1 MVTAEKMSVQQL
13 QESIQ
18 NGVLPAYIGIPILKN
33 KMQSQQA
40 PQEQQPQ
47 KPPIAQEIMQQAS
60 GLDGLP
66 SNLPTS
72 SAPEGVVAL
81 AEGGYLDEFLTDDPY
96 EEAVADDE
104 YSSALNSL
112 YSSMGDMNSMS
123 YPDKTMMP
131 TMNTTPDVEKP
142 MRQAPKQQN
151 APTDGIS
158 GLLQSSADK
167 YNVPPELLSSIAQAE
182 SGGRADAQNPRSSAG
197 GVFQFIDDTWSQLGG
212 TKGGKN
218 NPEENIDL
226 GAKYTRQNSEYLKSQ
241 LGRDPSYA
249 EVYAAHHFGPGV
261 VKMLQNADPR
271 EPIESGL
278 SRFNSPQ
285 SVDRILQQNP
295 YLQGK
300 TVGDLLASL
309 ETKAGEGI
317 VSLAS
322 GGQVARYPD
331 GGYISDNNNYTD
343 FGSEQYVEP
352 VAGPFGDMSEYGFN
366 TYGGE
371 NTYPESGVER
381 HSLREMLIPEP
392 VTGPFGDMSD
402 YGINPYGKENTYPE
416 SGVER
421 RSLRE
426 MLIPETMK
434 QSPLYIQEP
443 KKVEPVATADIT
455 KPAPVTT
462 PTATTT
468 KTKNI
473 QAPALEDKKVED
485 LSKQM
490 LIDQKKNPEKSFSTI
505 FQERMAKA
513 DTDAEKQRTMDAY
526 MALTTAGFAMMG
538 GSSSNAFENISQ
550 GALAGIAQYGGSQKA
565 RAAEGLARD
574 KNLLTAERNQQLSEA
589 AKLTAGLNEQR
600 LTEAEKTRAATRV
613 QNMVKSY
620 IESTPALLTNPDKIN
635 VATAQLMSN
644 PAFKQDYELIYGKAS
659 NVQQNPYAG
668 YSAKPISK

>member
-1 MVTAEKMSVQQL
+1 MIGSTMDRMVTAEKMSVQQL

-131 TMNTTPDVEKP
+131 AMNTTPDVEKP

-261 VKMLQNADPR
+261 VKMLQNADSR

-309 ETKAGEGI
+309 ESKAGEGI
-317 VSLAS
+317 VALAG
-322 GGQVARYPD
+322 GGQVARYKD
-331 GGYISDNNNYTD
+331 AGYISDNNNYTD
-343 FGSEQYVEP
+343 FGDVSYKE
-352 VAGPFGDMSEYGFN
+352 
-366 TYGGE
+366 
-371 NTYPESGVER
+371 PESETPAGR
-381 HSLREMLIPEP
+381 WFDNF
-392 VTGPFGDMSD
+392 TKDFGKD
-402 YGINPYGKENTYPE
+402 YKDAAAQLELYE
-416 SGVER
+416 
-421 RSLRE
+421 
-426 MLIPETMK
+426 K
-434 QSPLYIQEP
+434 QSPTGGPFSGLFTKQTDKEREQAVKEYKSIGNLNPQQTRQALNTGIIP
-443 KKVEPVATADIT
+443 IVSAPPV
-455 KPAPVTT
+455 VTT
-462 PTATTT
+462 DLTKKAPTTPAATTT
-468 KTKNI
+468 KTNNI

-490 LIDQKKNPEKSFSTI
+490 LVEQKKDPEKSFSTI

-538 GSSSNAFENISQ
+538 GSSSNPYENISQ

-589 AKLTAGLNEQR
+589 AKLTSGLNEQR
-600 LTEAEKTRAATRV
+600 LIEAEKSRAATRV

-620 IESTPALLTNPDKIN
+620 IESTPSLLTNPDKIN
-635 VATAQLMSN
+635 VATSQLMSN
-644 PAFKQDYELIYGKAS
+644 PAFKQDYELIYGKVG

-668 YSAKPISK
+668 YSAKPMSK

>member
-1 MVTAEKMSVQQL
+1 MIGSTMDRMVTAEKMSVQQL

-131 TMNTTPDVEKP
+131 AMNTTPDVEKP

-182 SGGRADAQNPRSSAG
+182 SVGRADAQNPRSSAG

-295 YLQGK
+295 YLQGM
-300 TVGDLLASL
+300 TVGGLLASL
-309 ETKAGEGI
+309 QSKAGEGI

-322 GGQVARYPD
+322 GGQVARYKD
-331 GGYISDNNNYTD
+331 AGYISDNNNYTD
-343 FGSEQYVEP
+343 FGSDKYIDP
-352 VAGPFGDMSEYGFN
+352 ITDPFDDMSEYGV
-366 TYGGE
+366 T
-371 NTYPESGVER
+371 S
-381 HSLREMLIPEP
+381 EMMTQGQPTMVDKTLTRATDAITQSIDEGPYANMRAGDIGNP
-392 VTGPFGDMSD
+392 V
-402 YGINPYGKENTYPE
+402 
-416 SGVER
+416 
-421 RSLRE
+421 
-426 MLIPETMK
+426 
-434 QSPLYIQEP
+434 
-443 KKVEPVATADIT
+443 VATTDLTKKAPATPATST
-455 KPAPVTT
+455 KPN
-462 PTATTT
+462 
-468 KTKNI
+468 NI

-490 LIDQKKNPEKSFSTI
+490 LIDQKKDPEKSFSTI

-550 GALAGIAQYGGSQKA
+550 GALAGMAQYGGSQKA

-620 IESTPALLTNPDKIN
+620 IESTPALFTNPDKIN

-644 PAFKQDYELIYGKAS
+644 PAFKQDYELIYGATTNAPS
-659 NVQQNPYAG
+659 SRTSGFRLLNP
-668 YSAKPISK
+668 

>member
-1 MVTAEKMSVQQL
+1 MIGSTMDRMVTAEKMSVQQL

-131 TMNTTPDVEKP
+131 AMNTTPDVEKP

-182 SGGRADAQNPRSSAG
+182 SVGRADAQNPRSSAG

-295 YLQGK
+295 YLQGM
-300 TVGDLLASL
+300 TVGGLLASL
-309 ETKAGEGI
+309 QSKAGEGI

-322 GGQVARYPD
+322 GGQVARYKD
-331 GGYISDNNNYTD
+331 AGYISDNNNYTD
-343 FGSEQYVEP
+343 FGSDKYIDP
-352 VAGPFGDMSEYGFN
+352 ITDPFDDMSEYGV
-366 TYGGE
+366 T
-371 NTYPESGVER
+371 S
-381 HSLREMLIPEP
+381 EMMTQGQPTMVDKTLTRATDAITQSIDEGPYANIRAGDIGNP
-392 VTGPFGDMSD
+392 V
-402 YGINPYGKENTYPE
+402 
-416 SGVER
+416 
-421 RSLRE
+421 
-426 MLIPETMK
+426 
-434 QSPLYIQEP
+434 
-443 KKVEPVATADIT
+443 VATTDLT
-455 KPAPVTT
+455 KKAPAT
-462 PTATTT
+462 PATST
-468 KTKNI
+468 KTNNI

-490 LIDQKKNPEKSFSTI
+490 LIDQKKDPEKSFSTI

-550 GALAGIAQYGGSQKA
+550 GALAGMAQYGGSQKA

-620 IESTPALLTNPDKIN
+620 IESTPALFTNPDKIN

-644 PAFKQDYELIYGKAS
+644 PAFKQDYELIYGATTNAPS
-659 NVQQNPYAG
+659 SRTSGFRLLNP
-668 YSAKPISK
+668 

>member
-1 MVTAEKMSVQQL
+1 MIGSTMDRMVTAEKMSVQQL

-131 TMNTTPDVEKP
+131 AMNTTPDVEKP

-182 SGGRADAQNPRSSAG
+182 SVGRADAQNPRSSAG

-295 YLQGK
+295 YLQGM
-300 TVGDLLASL
+300 TVGGLLASL
-309 ETKAGEGI
+309 QSKAGEGI

-322 GGQVARYPD
+322 GGQVARYKD
-331 GGYISDNNNYTD
+331 AGYISDNNNYTD
-343 FGSEQYVEP
+343 FGSDKYIDP
-352 VAGPFGDMSEYGFN
+352 ITDPFDDMSEYGV
-366 TYGGE
+366 T
-371 NTYPESGVER
+371 S
-381 HSLREMLIPEP
+381 EMMTQGQPTMVDKALTRATDAITQSIDEGPYANMRAGDIGNP
-392 VTGPFGDMSD
+392 V
-402 YGINPYGKENTYPE
+402 
-416 SGVER
+416 
-421 RSLRE
+421 
-426 MLIPETMK
+426 
-434 QSPLYIQEP
+434 
-443 KKVEPVATADIT
+443 VATPDLT
-455 KPAPVTT
+455 KKAPDTPA
-462 PTATTT
+462 ATT
-468 KTKNI
+468 KTNNI

-490 LIDQKKNPEKSFSTI
+490 LIDQKKDPEKSFSTI

-550 GALAGIAQYGGSQKA
+550 GALAGMAQYGGSQKA

>member
-1 MVTAEKMSVQQL
+1 MIGSTIDRMVTAEKMSVQQL

-18 NGVLPAYIGIPILKN
+18 NGVLPAYIGIPILKD

-96 EEAVADDE
+96 EEAAADDA

-131 TMNTTPDVEKP
+131 AMNTTPDVEQS
-142 MRQAPKQQN
+142 MRQAPQQQKVPTNSYPQQQN

-158 GLLQSSADK
+158 SLLQSSADK

-261 VKMLQNADPR
+261 AKMLQNADPR
-271 EPIESGL
+271 EPVESGL
-278 SRFNSPQ
+278 ARFNSPQ
-285 SVDRILQQNP
+285 SVERILQQNP

-317 VSLAS
+317 VALAS
-322 GGQVARYPD
+322 GGQVARYAD
-331 GGYISDNNNYTD
+331 AGYISDNNNYTD

-352 VAGPFGDMSEYGFN
+352 VTGPFGDMSEYGFN
-366 TYGGE
+366 
-371 NTYPESGVER
+371 
-381 HSLREMLIPEP
+381 
-392 VTGPFGDMSD
+392 
-402 YGINPYGKENTYPE
+402 PYAQENTYPE

-421 RSLRE
+421 RSMRE
-426 MLIPETMK
+426 MLMPESMK
-434 QSPLYIQEP
+434 QSPLYIPEP
-443 KKVEPVATADIT
+443 KKKEEPIPTTDLT
-455 KPAPVTT
+455 KKTPTT
-462 PTATTT
+462 PAATTT
-468 KTKNI
+468 KTNNI

-490 LIDQKKNPEKSFSTI
+490 LTDQKKDPEKSFSTI

-538 GSSSNAFENISQ
+538 GSSSNPYENISQ

-600 LTEAEKTRAATRV
+600 LIEAEKNRAATRV

-620 IESTPALLTNPDKIN
+620 IESTPSLLTNPDKIN
-635 VATAQLMSN
+635 VATSQLMSN
-644 PAFKQDYELIYGKAS
+644 PAFKQDYELIYGATTNAPS
-659 NVQQNPYAG
+659 SRTSGFRLLNP
-668 YSAKPISK
+668 

>member
-1 MVTAEKMSVQQL
+1 MIGSTIDRMVTAEKMSVQQL

-18 NGVLPAYIGIPILKN
+18 NGVLPAYIGIPILKD
-33 KMQSQQA
+33 KMKSQQA

-47 KPPIAQEIMQQAS
+47 QPPIAQEIMQQAS

-72 SAPEGVVAL
+72 GAPEGVVAL

-96 EEAVADDE
+96 EEAAADDE
-104 YSSALNSL
+104 YNSALNSL

-131 TMNTTPDVEKP
+131 AMNTTPDVEQSI
-142 MRQAPKQQN
+142 RQAPQQQN
-151 APTDGIS
+151 APTNSYPQQQNTSTDGIS
-158 GLLQSSADK
+158 SLLQSSADK

-261 VKMLQNADPR
+261 AKMLQNADPR

-278 SRFNSPQ
+278 SKFNSPQ

-309 ETKAGEGI
+309 ESKAGEGI

-322 GGQVARYPD
+322 GGQVARYAD
-331 GGYISDNNNYTD
+331 AGYISDNNNYTD
-343 FGSEQYVEP
+343 FGSNKYIEP
-352 VAGPFGDMSEYGFN
+352 ITGPFDDMSEYGV
-366 TYGGE
+366 T
-371 NTYPESGVER
+371 PEMMTQGQPTMVDKALTR
-381 HSLREMLIPEP
+381 ATDAITQK
-392 VTGPFGDMSD
+392 VATGPYANMRAGDI
-402 YGINPYGKENTYPE
+402 GNP
-416 SGVER
+416 V
-421 RSLRE
+421 
-426 MLIPETMK
+426 
-434 QSPLYIQEP
+434 
-443 KKVEPVATADIT
+443 VATTDLT
-455 KPAPVTT
+455 KTEPATTAATINKKTPSTPV
-462 PTATTT
+462 ATTT
-468 KTKNI
+468 KTNNI

-490 LIDQKKNPEKSFSTI
+490 LNDQKKDPEKSFSTI

-538 GSSSNAFENISQ
+538 GSSSNPYENISQ

-574 KNLLTAERNQQLSEA
+574 KNMLTAERNQQLSEA

-600 LTEAEKTRAATRV
+600 LAEGERNKVISRMQAMIKT
-613 QNMVKSY
+613 Q
-620 IESTPALLTNPDKIN
+620 IENTPALLTNPDKVN
-635 VATAQLMSN
+635 VATQQLMSV
-644 PAFKQDYELIYGKAS
+644 PAFKRDYELIYGATTNAPS
-659 NVQQNPYAG
+659 SRTSGFRLLNP
-668 YSAKPISK
+668 

>member
-1 MVTAEKMSVQQL
+1 MIGSTIDRMVTAEKMSVQQL

-18 NGVLPAYIGIPILKN
+18 NGVLPAYIGIPILKD
-33 KMQSQQA
+33 KMQSQQT

-96 EEAVADDE
+96 EEAVADDA

-131 TMNTTPDVEKP
+131 AMNTTPDVEQS
-142 MRQAPKQQN
+142 MRQAPQQQKVPTNSYPQQQN
-151 APTDGIS
+151 TSTDGIS
-158 GLLQSSADK
+158 SLLQSSADK

-261 VKMLQNADPR
+261 AKMLQNADPR
-271 EPIESGL
+271 EPVESGL
-278 SRFNSPQ
+278 ARFNSPQ
-285 SVDRILQQNP
+285 SVERILQQNP

-309 ETKAGEGI
+309 ESKAGEGI
-317 VSLAS
+317 VALAS
-322 GGQVARYPD
+322 GGQVARYAD
-331 GGYISDNNNYTD
+331 AGYISDNNNYTD

-352 VAGPFGDMSEYGFN
+352 VTGPFGDMSEYGFN
-366 TYGGE
+366 
-371 NTYPESGVER
+371 
-381 HSLREMLIPEP
+381 
-392 VTGPFGDMSD
+392 
-402 YGINPYGKENTYPE
+402 PYAQENTYPE

-421 RSLRE
+421 RSMRE
-426 MLIPETMK
+426 MLMPESMK
-434 QSPLYIQEP
+434 QSPLYIPEP
-443 KKVEPVATADIT
+443 KKKEEPIPTTDLT
-455 KPAPVTT
+455 KKAPTT
-462 PTATTT
+462 PAATTT
-468 KTKNI
+468 KTNNI

-490 LIDQKKNPEKSFSTI
+490 LVEQKKDPEKSFSTI

-538 GSSSNAFENISQ
+538 GSSSNPYENISQ

-589 AKLTAGLNEQR
+589 AKLTSGLNEQR
-600 LTEAEKTRAATRV
+600 LIEAEKSRAATRV

-620 IESTPALLTNPDKIN
+620 IESTPSLLTNPDKIN
-635 VATAQLMSN
+635 VATSQLMSN
-644 PAFKQDYELIYGKAS
+644 PAFKQDYELIYGKVG

-668 YSAKPISK
+668 YSAKPMSK